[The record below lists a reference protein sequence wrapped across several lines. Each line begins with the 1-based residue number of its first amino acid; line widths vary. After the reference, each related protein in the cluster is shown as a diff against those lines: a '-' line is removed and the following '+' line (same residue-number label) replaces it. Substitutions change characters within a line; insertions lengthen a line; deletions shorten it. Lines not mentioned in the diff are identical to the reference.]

1 MPSRRSPKVL
11 ILITLLT
18 AGFLS
23 LGSFAFLYA
32 QVAEP
37 APAPYRYV
45 KVQGRQVWVDFDK
58 DGLYTPYFIRGVG
71 YEPTPIGRHV
81 SDWGW
86 PALYPRTNNIFEE
99 TAALDRDFTLLR
111 DMNANTIRIWK
122 ANSTLQPDGRYPNLL
137 TTTTL
142 TKAKAYGLKVIP
154 GFWIGN
160 PGYWQCTGGG
170 PVYTISID
178 FTNTAVRT
186 DIINRFAAFV
196 TSFKNREE
204 ILFWAI
210 GNEEN
215 LSLNRNTPTQVQAFY
230 SLMNAMGAKVREIEG
245 ANYYHPVAI
254 VNGELG
260 FIGES
265 GFGARD
271 SDLPNIDIWGAN
283 VYRGENF
290 GTLFTEYQ
298 AKSTK
303 PLWLSEFGIDAF
315 NAVSP
320 STPAVG
326 QENQA
331 LQATWDGEL
340 WEELVKNSMVNIG
353 GTLMAYSDNWWKPR
367 EWDCED
373 HTVDECR
380 TSITAREVN
389 FNWAARPGAS
399 KYYLYVSTYAW
410 GSELAAKT
418 ITAPN
423 ATVLVTGLPVNGG
436 NLYVRLAYDVPGV
449 QNGITEYYVYP
460 TPSTPQATRINF
472 KIRQQ
477 GMKQNHF
484 GFGPRDESCPAD
496 GIPDYYPAAP
506 DNFFHEEWW
515 GVVSISRNAYNV
527 DTVTPRQVYSVLQS
541 EFLPQSLALSN
552 GAPSGTLPYNTT
564 QTTISLSTN
573 RKAWCRYGTSSATPF
588 YALPSAFS
596 STGSTSH
603 SQTITGLANG
613 TTYNYYVRCQDTA
626 GNITTTG
633 YPISFSV
640 ASADVTKPDIV
651 VPPSTLANG
660 VYTFTAQVTDTG
672 SGVNPAKVTM
682 YARQATNYPSSNT
695 FVYGGL
701 KNPAMVKQTGDNYTA
716 NIDAAWF
723 GPAGV
728 VFTVTAYDNAGNYQ
742 TTGKYYHNRTTLL
755 DPDVVAPTVP
765 TGLTAT
771 ALSMSEIRLQ
781 WTAATDASG
790 FVNYEVYRNG
800 NYVGRTAQGV
810 LTYTDTNLVA
820 GTNYRYTVRARDIW
834 NNFSALSTAA
844 NAITLRDTQ
853 APTTPTGLT
862 ATPYPTAGTPAIY
875 VYWQASTD
883 NSGVVNYEIY
893 RDGVKVANHLPA
905 YLDQNLIT
913 GRSYSYQIRAVDR
926 SNNYSVYSNTAVA
939 VAPKPSPTLT
949 P

>member
-353 GTLMAYSDNWWKPR
+353 GRTVPEKTIKKMISLVMLAGLVISINTLLLLLTQTEEYLNPLQRDLFVQYLF
-367 EWDCED
+367 E
-373 HTVDECR
+373 TVSALG
-380 TSITAREVN
+380 TVGLSMGITASLN
-389 FNWAARPGAS
+389 FVGKLLIIAIMLIGRVG
-399 KYYLYVSTYAW
+399 
-410 GSELAAKT
+410 
-418 ITAPN
+418 
-423 ATVLVTGLPVNGG
+423 LVT
-436 NLYVRLAYDVPGV
+436 LAYELVHEGAEV
-449 QNGITEYYVYP
+449 QLEY
-460 TPSTPQATRINF
+460 
-472 KIRQQ
+472 
-477 GMKQNHF
+477 
-484 GFGPRDESCPAD
+484 
-496 GIPDYYPAAP
+496 AA
-506 DNFFHEEWW
+506 EE
-515 GVVSISRNAYNV
+515 VM
-527 DTVTPRQVYSVLQS
+527 L
-541 EFLPQSLALSN
+541 
-552 GAPSGTLPYNTT
+552 
-564 QTTISLSTN
+564 
-573 RKAWCRYGTSSATPF
+573 
-588 YALPSAFS
+588 
-596 STGSTSH
+596 
-603 SQTITGLANG
+603 
-613 TTYNYYVRCQDTA
+613 
-626 GNITTTG
+626 
-633 YPISFSV
+633 
-640 ASADVTKPDIV
+640 
-651 VPPSTLANG
+651 
-660 VYTFTAQVTDTG
+660 
-672 SGVNPAKVTM
+672 
-682 YARQATNYPSSNT
+682 
-695 FVYGGL
+695 
-701 KNPAMVKQTGDNYTA
+701 
-716 NIDAAWF
+716 
-723 GPAGV
+723 
-728 VFTVTAYDNAGNYQ
+728 
-742 TTGKYYHNRTTLL
+742 
-755 DPDVVAPTVP
+755 
-765 TGLTAT
+765 
-771 ALSMSEIRLQ
+771 
-781 WTAATDASG
+781 
-790 FVNYEVYRNG
+790 
-800 NYVGRTAQGV
+800 
-810 LTYTDTNLVA
+810 
-820 GTNYRYTVRARDIW
+820 
-834 NNFSALSTAA
+834 
-844 NAITLRDTQ
+844 
-853 APTTPTGLT
+853 
-862 ATPYPTAGTPAIY
+862 
-875 VYWQASTD
+875 
-883 NSGVVNYEIY
+883 
-893 RDGVKVANHLPA
+893 
-905 YLDQNLIT
+905 
-913 GRSYSYQIRAVDR
+913 
-926 SNNYSVYSNTAVA
+926 
-939 VAPKPSPTLT
+939 
-949 P
+949 